1 VGFRN
6 VGAVKDIYYTVGAFL
21 RLCKDFQVAKEDY

>member
-1 VGFRN
+1 MGFMN
-6 VGAVKDIYYTVGAFL
+6 VGEVKYICYTEGTLL